1 MSGPLF
7 WLVAA
12 AAKMQSNV
20 PVVPLNKSEV
30 NADFV
35 AVFWGRGGGLC
46 CVGSSGWRLVGG
58 DVMLVVSN
66 VSS

>member
-1 MSGPLF
+1 MDLLF

-12 AAKMQSNV
+12 VEMQSNV
-20 PVVPLNKSEV
+20 PVVPMNKCEV

-35 AVFWGRGGGLC
+35 AVFLGRGGGLC